1 MAKFVVYSKWFWKDG
16 VPEDAF
22 VQDWLRG
29 RKPNMIAEDT
39 VLFKV
44 DDNHHGSVTT
54 YANEADFKKERDSVL
69 EERKRN
75 NEEGAQLIDEN
86 IGSVMGQ
93 MSGL

>member
-16 VPEDAF
+16 VPKDAF

-44 DDNHHGSVTT
+44 DQNHHGSVTT
-54 YANEADFKKERDSVL
+54 YENEADFKKELVPFWKNAK
-69 EERKRN
+69 EIMKR
-75 NEEGAQLIDEN
+75 AL
-86 IGSVMGQ
+86 S
-93 MSGL
+93 

>member
-1 MAKFVVYSKWFWKDG
+1 
-16 VPEDAF
+16 
-22 VQDWLRG
+22 
-29 RKPNMIAEDT
+29 MIAEDT

-54 YANEADFKKERDSVL
+54 YANEADFIKERDSVL

-75 NEEGAQLIDEN
+75 HEEGAFLIDEN

>member
-44 DDNHHGSVTT
+44 DENHHGSVTT
-54 YANEADFKKERDSVL
+54 YANEADFKKERGSVL

-75 NEEGAQLIDEN
+75 HEEGAQLIDEN
-86 IGSVMGQ
+86 IGSVVDQ